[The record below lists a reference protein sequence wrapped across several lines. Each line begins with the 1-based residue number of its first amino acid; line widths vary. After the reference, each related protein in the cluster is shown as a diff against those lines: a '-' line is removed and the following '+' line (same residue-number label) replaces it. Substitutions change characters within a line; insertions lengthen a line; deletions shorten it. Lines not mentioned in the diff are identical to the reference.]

1 MPPGRAPPWPQD
13 GKEGPPIRPNLGA
26 TVKEEEEEK
35 RPVKRP
41 KLGATVKEE
50 KEEEEDQLQDEEFGR
65 KLAKVVEASNT
76 TDNAVAKI
84 EDSPESEL
92 VPALLR
98 RALKAEEIDAE
109 EESWTSPADPQS
121 PCPFEEIDDDE
132 GEQLDRH
139 VSVYVSGIASGS
151 RDGRPRHSSIADPR
165 LPLSA
170 PAARATVAGGTS
182 GSRDGRPSSAPAARA
197 TVTVDVEEA
206 VSTAEEWSPLTED
219 EGPHVKV
226 EEEIV
231 DSWTPRRSIGGQP
244 PIGQRQGHDSAAEP
258 WSLGASEAQPPI
270 GQRHHQQR
278 PGQDLSSVP
287 PPSSL
292 RHHQQRQGHDSAA
305 EPRSLGA
312 SEARPPIGQRHHR
325 QRQGKDSRLPHESS
339 TLRWQERGPPV
350 TGPDAQHGLWR
361 GQKFRPTG
369 GRERAG
375 DGQGRWGNRGGRH
388 RDWFTARH
396 AAKRAGRE
404 QEFLQ
409 QNPKPT

>member
-13 GKEGPPIRPNLGA
+13 GKEGPPIRPKLGA
-26 TVKEEEEEK
+26 TVKEEEEET

-50 KEEEEDQLQDEEFGR
+50 KEEEEEQLQDEEFAR
-65 KLAKVVEASNT
+65 ELAKVVEASNT

-109 EESWTSPADPQS
+109 EESWTSPADPRS
-121 PCPFEEIDDDE
+121 PSPFEEIDDDE

-139 VSVYVSGIASGS
+139 VSVYVSGIWN
-151 RDGRPRHSSIADPR
+151 RLPDGRPRHSSIADPR

-292 RHHQQRQGHDSAA
+292 RHHRQ
-305 EPRSLGA
+305 
-312 SEARPPIGQRHHR
+312 
-325 QRQGKDSRLPHESS
+325 RLPHESS